1 MLFALE
7 NGTMLVVVTHVAVD
21 HWYRYLG
28 MATFINFIWLSSAV
42 IWISSAA
49 LWNPFTPKGPPLAY
63 PSANVAA
70 PENYRV
76 SSISSFKKSSMGGR
90 RSGAKPFAR
99 RSRAWVSPTA
109 SPVIELDEDRNNDDY
124 NTTTYGENIG
134 EKFDIA
140 ATETNTVSPIPRVR
154 QYS

>member
-70 PENYRV
+70 PENYRL
-76 SSISSFKKSSMGGR
+76 SSISSFKDKKIFDGR
-90 RSGAKPFAR
+90 
-99 RSRAWVSPTA
+99 
-109 SPVIELDEDRNNDDY
+109 
-124 NTTTYGENIG
+124 
-134 EKFDIA
+134 
-140 ATETNTVSPIPRVR
+140 
-154 QYS
+154 